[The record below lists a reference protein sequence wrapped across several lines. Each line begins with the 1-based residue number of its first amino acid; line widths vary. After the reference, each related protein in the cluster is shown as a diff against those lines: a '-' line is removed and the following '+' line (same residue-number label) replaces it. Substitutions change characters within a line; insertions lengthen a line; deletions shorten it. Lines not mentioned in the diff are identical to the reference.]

1 MPKIINVNNT
11 ADLPTWQKELAEA
24 VKNPQQLLEIL
35 EIEQENDLISQLAR
49 KQFPML
55 VPMPFV
61 KKMQKG
67 NINDPLLKQVL
78 PINDEELTVK
88 GFTTD
93 PLVEQNNQQQGLLH
107 KYKSRVLLILKTGC
121 AVNCRYCFRR
131 HFPYAENSIN
141 KSELANIIAYIQNN
155 PEVNEVI
162 LSGGDPLMT
171 KDKQLFE
178 LFDQLEA
185 LPQLTRLRIHTRL
198 PVVIPSRITQALADR
213 LQRSR
218 FKVVL
223 VLHINHQQEVDE
235 DFIQAMQR
243 CHQAGIQLL
252 NQSVLLKGI
261 NDNTEALVALSE
273 ALFSAN
279 ILPYYLFLLDK
290 VQGAAHFD
298 IDETVA
304 QKLHKAMQ
312 SELPGYLV
320 PRLSREIA
328 GQQSKTLIHSL

>member
-1 MPKIINVNNT
+1 MPEIINVNNT

-24 VKNPQQLLEIL
+24 VKNPLQLLEIL
-35 EIEQENDLISQLAR
+35 EIEQQNGLISQLAR

-55 VPMPFV
+55 VPLPFI

-78 PINDEELTVK
+78 PILDEELIIS
-88 GFTTD
+88 GYTTD
-93 PLVEQNNQQQGLLH
+93 PLVEQNNQQKGLLH
-107 KYKSRVLLILKTGC
+107 KYKSRVLIILKTGC

-131 HFPYAENSIN
+131 HFPYAENSVN
-141 KSELANIIAYIQNN
+141 KSQIVEIISYIQNT
-155 PEVNEVI
+155 PDVNEVI
-162 LSGGDPLMT
+162 LSGGDPLMC

-178 LFDQLEA
+178 LITQLEA

-198 PVVIPSRITQALADR
+198 PVVIPSRITPDLVAR
-213 LQRSR
+213 LQQSR
-218 FKVVL
+218 FKIVL
-223 VLHINHQQEVDE
+223 VLHINHAQEVDQ
-235 DFIQAMQR
+235 DFAQAMQL

-252 NQSVLLKGI
+252 NQSVLLKGVN
-261 NDNTEALVALSE
+261 NDVKSLVELSE
-273 ALFSAN
+273 ALFSVN
-279 ILPYYLFLLDK
+279 VLPYYLFLLDK

-298 IDETVA
+298 IAEKQA
-304 QKLHKAMQ
+304 QQLHQQMQ
-312 SELPGYLV
+312 IELPGYLV

>member
-1 MPKIINVNNT
+1 MPEIINVNNT
-11 ADLPTWQKELAEA
+11 ADLPTWQKELANA
-24 VKNPQQLLEIL
+24 VKNPLQLLEIL

-55 VPMPFV
+55 VPLPFI

-78 PINDEELTVK
+78 PINDEELLVS

-93 PLVEQNNQQQGLLH
+93 PLVEQNNNQQGLLH

-131 HFPYAENSIN
+131 HFPYADNNIN
-141 KSELANIIAYIQNN
+141 KSQIIEIINYIQAH
-155 PEVNEVI
+155 PDVNEVI
-162 LSGGDPLMT
+162 LSGGDPLMS

-178 LFDQLEA
+178 LLTQLEA

-198 PVVIPSRITQALADR
+198 PVVIPSRITQALTDR
-213 LQRSR
+213 LQQSR
-218 FKVVL
+218 FKIVI
-223 VLHINHQQEVDE
+223 VLHINHQQEIDA
-235 DFIQAMQR
+235 DFAQAMQR

-252 NQSVLLKGI
+252 NQSVLLKDV
-261 NDNTEALVALSE
+261 NDDVGSLVALSE
-273 ALFSAN
+273 ALFSVN

-298 IDETVA
+298 IAEKQA
-304 QKLHKAMQ
+304 QQLHKAMQ

>member
-1 MPKIINVNNT
+1 MPEIITVNNT
-11 ADLPTWQKELAEA
+11 ADLPTWQKELANA
-24 VKNPQQLLEIL
+24 VKNPLQLLEIL

-55 VPMPFV
+55 VPLPFI
-61 KKMQKG
+61 KKMKKG

-78 PINDEELTVK
+78 PINDEELLVS
-88 GFTTD
+88 GYTTD
-93 PLVEQNNQQQGLLH
+93 PLVEQNNNQQGLLH

-131 HFPYAENSIN
+131 HFPYAENNIN
-141 KSELANIIAYIQNN
+141 KSQIVEIINYIQAH
-155 PEVNEVI
+155 PDVNEVI
-162 LSGGDPLMT
+162 LSGGDPLMS

-178 LFDQLEA
+178 LLTQLEA

-213 LQRSR
+213 LQQSR
-218 FKVVL
+218 FKIIL
-223 VLHINHQQEVDE
+223 VLHINHHQEIDH
-235 DFIQAMQR
+235 DFAQAMQR

-252 NQSVLLKGI
+252 NQSVLLKGV
-261 NDNTEALVALSE
+261 NDDVKSLVALSE
-273 ALFSAN
+273 ALFSVN

-298 IDETVA
+298 IAEKQA
-304 QKLHKAMQ
+304 QQLHKAMQ

>member
-1 MPKIINVNNT
+1 MPEIINMNDT
-11 ADLPTWQKELAEA
+11 ADLPTWQKELTNA
-24 VKNPQQLLEIL
+24 VKNPQQLLKML
-35 EIEQENDLISQLAR
+35 EIEQSNALLGQFAR

-55 VPMPFV
+55 VPLPFI
-61 KKMQKG
+61 KRMQKG

-78 PINDEELTVK
+78 PIIDEELLSE

-93 PLVEQNNQQQGLLH
+93 PLGEQNNQQQGLLH
-107 KYKSRVLLILKTGC
+107 KYKSRVLIILKTAC

-141 KSELANIIAYIQNN
+141 KAQLNDIITYIQQH
-155 PEVNEVI
+155 PDVNEVI
-162 LSGGDPLMT
+162 LSGGDPLMC

-178 LFDQLEA
+178 LISQLEA
-185 LPQLTRLRIHTRL
+185 LPQLTRLRIHSRL
-198 PVVIPSRITQALADR
+198 PVVLPSRITPALINH
-213 LQRSR
+213 LQKS
-218 FKVVL
+218 KLKIVM
-223 VLHINHQQEVDE
+223 VLHINHSQEIDHE
-235 DFIQAMQR
+235 FAQAMKR

-252 NQSVLLKGI
+252 NQSVLLRGV
-261 NDNTEALVALSE
+261 NDNVESLVSLSE
-273 ALFSAN
+273 ALFSVN

-298 IDETVA
+298 IEEKQA
-304 QKLHKAMQ
+304 QQLHQKMQ
-312 SELPGYLV
+312 IELPGYLV

>member
-78 PINDEELTVK
+78 PISDEELTVK

-141 KSELANIIAYIQNN
+141 KSELTNIIAYIQNN
-155 PEVNEVI
+155 PDVNEVI

-198 PVVIPSRITQALADR
+198 PVVIPSRITQGLVTR
-213 LQRSR
+213 LQKSR
-218 FKVVL
+218 FNIVL
-223 VLHINHQQEVDE
+223 VLHINHQQEIDA
-235 DFIQAMQR
+235 DFASAMQR
-243 CHQAGIQLL
+243 CHQAGIHLL
-252 NQSVLLKGI
+252 NQSVLLKGV
-261 NDNTEALVALSE
+261 NDHASQLVALSE
-273 ALFSAN
+273 ALFSVN

-298 IDETVA
+298 IDEIDA
-304 QKLHKAMQ
+304 QKLHNAMQ
-312 SELPGYLV
+312 VELPGYLV

>member
-1 MPKIINVNNT
+1 MPEIINVNNT
-11 ADLPTWQKELAEA
+11 ADLPTWQKELANA
-24 VKNPQQLLEIL
+24 VKNPLQLLEIL

-55 VPMPFV
+55 VPLPFI

-78 PINDEELTVK
+78 PINDEELLVSGYTM
-88 GFTTD
+88 D
-93 PLVEQNNQQQGLLH
+93 PLVEQNNNQQGLLH

-131 HFPYAENSIN
+131 HFPYADNNIN
-141 KSELANIIAYIQNN
+141 KSQIIEIINYIQAH
-155 PEVNEVI
+155 PDVNEVI
-162 LSGGDPLMT
+162 LSGGDPLMS

-178 LFDQLEA
+178 LLTQLEA

-213 LQRSR
+213 LQQSR
-218 FKVVL
+218 FKIVI
-223 VLHINHQQEVDE
+223 VLHINHQQEIDA
-235 DFIQAMQR
+235 DFAQAMQR

-252 NQSVLLKGI
+252 NQSVLLKDV
-261 NDNTEALVALSE
+261 NDDVGSLVALSE
-273 ALFSAN
+273 ALFSVN

-298 IDETVA
+298 IAEKQA
-304 QKLHKAMQ
+304 QQLHKAMQ

>member
-78 PINDEELTVK
+78 PISDEELTVK

-141 KSELANIIAYIQNN
+141 KSELTNIIAYIQNN
-155 PEVNEVI
+155 PDVNEVI

-198 PVVIPSRITQALADR
+198 PVVIPSRITQGLVNR
-213 LQRSR
+213 LQKSR
-218 FKVVL
+218 FNIVL
-223 VLHINHQQEVDE
+223 VLHINHQQEIDA
-235 DFIQAMQR
+235 DFASAMQR
-243 CHQAGIQLL
+243 CHQAGIHLL
-252 NQSVLLKGI
+252 NQSVLLKGV
-261 NDNTEALVALSE
+261 NDHASQLVALSE
-273 ALFSAN
+273 ALFSVN

-298 IDETVA
+298 IDEIDA
-304 QKLHKAMQ
+304 QKLHNAMQ
-312 SELPGYLV
+312 VELPGYLV